1 MENSKFSIDRFE
13 GKIAVCEE
21 LNTKKIVDIS
31 VELLPSNCKEVDIIF
46 LKDGKYVKDIE
57 TTKKEKEEISSM
69 VNNLFKK
76 K

>member
-13 GKIAVCEE
+13 GKMAVCEE
-21 LNTKKIVDIS
+21 LNSRKIVNIKL
-31 VELLPSNCKEVDIIF
+31 ELLPSNCKEGDIIV
-46 LKDGKYVKDIE
+46 LKDGKYVKDDK

>member
-1 MENSKFSIDRFE
+1 MENNKFSIDRFE

-21 LNTKKIVDIS
+21 LSTRKIIDINI
-31 VELLPSNCKEVDIIF
+31 ELLPSNCKEGDIIV
-46 LKDGKYVKDIE
+46 LKNGKYEKDIE
-57 TTKKEKEEISSM
+57 ATKKEKEEISSM